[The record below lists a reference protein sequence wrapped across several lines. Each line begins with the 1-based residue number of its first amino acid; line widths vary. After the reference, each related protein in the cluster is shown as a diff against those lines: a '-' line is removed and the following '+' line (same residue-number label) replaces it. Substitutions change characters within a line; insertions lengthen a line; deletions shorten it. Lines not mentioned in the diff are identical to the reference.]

1 MIYIFFVAEETRD
14 MMVFVLLCV
23 FIVFL
28 ATWLGDKV
36 NVWTRCLIQKI

>member
-14 MMVFVLLCV
+14 MMVLVLLSV
-23 FIVFL
+23 LIVFL

-36 NVWTRCLIQKI
+36 NL